1 MATNRYYSLIE
12 EGTTASIDIYGDIT
26 SWPWLE
32 SDISAHNLS
41 QRLAELGDVDTIEVN
56 INSYGG
62 EVAEGL
68 AIYNALKR
76 HKAKV
81 VTRCDGFACSIASL
95 IFSAG
100 DERIMHDASL
110 LMIHNAWVTA
120 SGNASELR
128 KQADDLETITQ
139 ASKSAY
145 MANVSI
151 TEDELTA
158 LMDAESWISPQDAV
172 DKGFATSI
180 ETFEA
185 KAPSQNARMAVFDR
199 IMAAA
204 DEDDPETDEDD
215 EKDNPAP
222 PDTVEPEIDDPD
234 DEDPDEDEQQSADA
248 FCSFISHGI
257 KQ

>member
-1 MATNRYYSLIE
+1 MATNRYYSLAQ

-32 SDISAHNLS
+32 SDVSAHNLS
-41 QRLAELGDVDTIEVN
+41 QRLADLDGVDTIEVN

-76 HKAKV
+76 HGARV
-81 VTRCDGFACSIASL
+81 VTRCDGFACSIASV

-100 DERIMHDASL
+100 DERIMHEASL

-120 SGNASELR
+120 SGNAAELR
-128 KQADDLETITQ
+128 KQADDLETITN

-151 TEDELTA
+151 AEDELTA

-172 DKGFATSI
+172 DMGFATSI
-180 ETFEA
+180 EAFEA
-185 KAPSQNARMAVFDR
+185 KAPSQNARKAVFDR

-204 DEDDPETDEDD
+204 DDNDEDDLETDEDD
-215 EKDNPAP
+215 GKGYPTP
-222 PDTVEPEIDDPD
+222 PDTAEPEIDDPD
-234 DEDPDEDEQQSADA
+234 DEEQQSADA
-248 FCSFISHGI
+248 FCSFLLHGI